1 MPMLETLMSEVT
13 PFKRKQTNMQIYD
26 TMKHKKVE
34 FVPREPNKVAMYVCG
49 PTVYN
54 KIHIGNART
63 FISFDMI
70 RKYMEYRGFEVTFV
84 QNLTDVDDKIIAT
97 ANESSVEA
105 SDIANKYSKIFID
118 DMHKSNVK
126 DPTFRPKATEEI
138 PEMIELIEALINNG
152 NAYVQEGDVYFSVKS
167 DKEYGKLSGRDVEE
181 AESGHRELRAEGLG
195 LEDRKRDEADFALW
209 KAAKPGEPAW
219 DSPWGKG
226 RPGWHTE
233 CAAMSKKYLGLP
245 FDIHGGGADLV
256 FPHHENEIAQAECAW
271 HSGFANY
278 WMHSGMLRVNNEKMS
293 KSLGNFLML
302 DDILNNTDINVL
314 RLLMMQT
321 HYRSSL
327 DFSDTRLKEAEAS
340 YNRIKN
346 ALDNVEW
353 LCKNADNT
361 GHTFDI
367 TEIEGSFKQTEDSF
381 IQNMDDDFNA
391 PAALGDIF
399 SFIGQLNSQLN
410 NAELDKISADK
421 LLAIANKIKEL
432 LAIFEIHF
440 DNSFDN
446 AIQVPKSLLELAK
459 DLAPAND
466 VNENNAF
473 DILLDVRQNA
483 RANKDWSTADK
494 IRDSF
499 GEAGLMIEDTP
510 QGAKITAK

>member
-1 MPMLETLMSEVT
+1 
-13 PFKRKQTNMQIYD
+13 MQIYD

-34 FVPREPNKVAMYVCG
+34 FVPREAGKVAMYVCG

-70 RKYMEYRGFEVTFV
+70 RKYMEYKGWQVTFV

-105 SDIANKYSKIFID
+105 SNIAEKYSKIFID
-118 DMHKSNVK
+118 DMHKSKVK
-126 DPTFRPKATEEI
+126 DPTIRPRATEEI
-138 PEMIELIEALINNG
+138 PEMIELIDTLINNG
-152 NAYVQEGDVYFSVKS
+152 NAYVQDGDVYFSVKS

-181 AESGHRELRAEGLG
+181 AESGHRELRSDGLG

-233 CAAMSKKYLGLP
+233 CAAMSRKYLGLP

-271 HSGFANY
+271 HKGFANY

-302 DDILNNTDINVL
+302 DDILKNTDINVL

-327 DFSDTRLKEAEAS
+327 DFSDTRLKEAETS

-353 LCKNADNT
+353 LCKNAGDTDN
-361 GHTFDI
+361 TFDI
-367 TEIEGSFKQTEDSF
+367 TEIKTSFDKTESSF

-399 SFIGQLNSQLN
+399 SFIGELNTKLS
-410 NAELDKISADK
+410 NAELDRPAADE

-432 LAIFEIHF
+432 LKIFEIHF
-440 DNSFDN
+440 DNNDSS
-446 AIQVPKSLLELAK
+446 QSCVPDTLLELAK
-459 DLAPAND
+459 SLAGN
-466 VNENNAF
+466 NELTENNAF
-473 DILLDVRQNA
+473 DVLLEIRQNA
-483 RANKDWSTADK
+483 RANKDWATADK
-494 IRDSF
+494 IRDAFSD
-499 GEAGLMIEDTP
+499 AGLMIEDTP
-510 QGAKITAK
+510 QGAKITTK

>member
-1 MPMLETLMSEVT
+1 
-13 PFKRKQTNMQIYD
+13 MQIYD

-34 FVPREPNKVAMYVCG
+34 FIPREAGKVAMYVCG

-70 RKYMEYRGFEVTFV
+70 RKYMEYKGWQVTFV

-97 ANESSVEA
+97 ANEASVDA
-105 SDIANKYSKIFID
+105 SEIAKKYSDIFID
-118 DMHKSNVK
+118 DMHKTCVK
-126 DPTFRPKATEEI
+126 DPTIRPKATEEVS
-138 PEMIELIEALINNG
+138 EMIELIETLINNG
-152 NAYVQEGDVYFSVKS
+152 NAYVQDGDVYFSVES
-167 DKEYGKLSGRDVEE
+167 DKTYGKLSGRSVED
-181 AESGHRELRAEGLG
+181 AESGHRELRSDGLG
-195 LEDRKRDEADFALW
+195 LEDRKRAEADFALW

-271 HSGFANY
+271 HKGFANY

-302 DDILNNTDINVL
+302 DDILKTTDINVL

-327 DFSDTRLKEAEAS
+327 DFSDTRLKEAETS

-346 ALDNVEW
+346 ALENVEW
-353 LCKNADNT
+353 LCKNADST
-361 GHTFDI
+361 GKTFDLS
-367 TEIEGSFKQTEDSF
+367 EIRTSFDKTKKSF

-399 SFIGQLNSQLN
+399 SFIGELNTKLSN
-410 NAELDKISADK
+410 VELDKPAADE

-440 DNSFDN
+440 DNNETDQLN
-446 AIQVPKSLLELAK
+446 VPDTLLELAK
-459 DLAPAND
+459 SLSRNRE
-466 VNENNAF
+466 VTENNAF
-473 DILLDVRQNA
+473 DVLLEIRQNA
-483 RANKDWSTADK
+483 RANKDWATADK
-494 IRDSF
+494 IRDAFSD
-499 GEAGLMIEDTP
+499 AGLMIEDTP
-510 QGAKITAK
+510 QGAKITTK